1 MREHPIA
8 AASWTMAIFGALA
21 FVCGAVGIVWP
32 EGTLALLGCERP
44 DTRTEGDYTLTFA
57 TASSMAALNMGAYYL
72 LAARANW
79 RAFFRW
85 TVPFRCVTVWVFT
98 MAVLLD
104 RAPIGFLGVAAWE
117 LIGAIATAVALRWDR
132 GATSS

>member
-57 TASSMAALNMGAYYL
+57 TASSMAASSKRGRPSRDSLHGS
-72 LAARANW
+72 R
-79 RAFFRW
+79 
-85 TVPFRCVTVWVFT
+85 
-98 MAVLLD
+98 
-104 RAPIGFLGVAAWE
+104 
-117 LIGAIATAVALRWDR
+117 TAGR
-132 GATSS
+132 